1 MVSNKMQKTVVVECE
16 STYVHPFYNKVL
28 REYKRIKAHD
38 AEGKC
43 QVGDQVLIAGT
54 RPLSKDKNHRVVKVL
69 GKVRVKTREL
79 PKKAEK
85 AEKEPSSVKTSE
97 DKEKASDTGRE
108 PAESSGQ

>member
-1 MVSNKMQKTVVVECE
+1 MMKTEKRKERIGVVISNKMQKTVVVECE

-43 QVGDQVLIAGT
+43 QVGDQVVIVGT
-54 RPLSKDKNHRVVKVL
+54 RPLSRDKSHRVVRIL
-69 GKVRVKTREL
+69 GKVRVKMREL

-85 AEKEPSSVKTSE
+85 E
-97 DKEKASDTGRE
+97 EKASDTGRE
-108 PAESSGQ
+108 PAKSSG